1 LKELSMRG
9 FYPLLLAATACS
21 PALVGLT
28 SPCEAEG
35 PLAHLPRE
43 IHESSGVVASP
54 THPGVFWTHNDSGGH
69 PQLFAVDGEGAL
81 LGRVAVPGARNRD
94 WEDLAVGPCD
104 DGHCLYIGD
113 VGDNREAR
121 TDPAIYRV
129 PEPAPDDHSTAPADR
144 FPVRF
149 PHGPRDVEAIYLL
162 PGERLFLVTKGRNH
176 RVEVYRVPAPL
187 DRPGEP
193 LELERIQRLTRI
205 SPALPR
211 HVTGG
216 ASTPDGKL
224 VAIRTYE
231 TLALYRPDADGR
243 LDEISGTRVNLRHL
257 REPQGEAVAFL
268 PGNRIVLTSEAG
280 LFGDIPTMAFL
291 TCPGMPVGW

>member
-1 LKELSMRG
+1 LVG
-9 FYPLLLAATACS
+9 CN
-21 PALVGLT
+21 PALVGVS

-35 PLAHLPRE
+35 PLRPLPWV
-43 IHESSGVVASP
+43 IPESSGVVESP
-54 THPGVFWTHNDSGGH
+54 ARPGVFWTHNDSDGRARI
-69 PQLFAVDGEGAL
+69 FAVDGEGSL
-81 LGRVAVPGARNRD
+81 RGTVRVTGARNRD
-94 WEDLAVGPCD
+94 WEDLAAGPCGG
-104 DGHCLYIGD
+104 GHCLYIAD
-113 VGDNREAR
+113 VGDNLERR

-129 PEPAPDDHSTAPADR
+129 PEPSPGDDATLPADR

-187 DRPGEP
+187 DRPREP

-216 ASTPDGKL
+216 ASTPQGDL
-224 VAIRTYE
+224 VALRTYE
-231 TLALYRPDADGR
+231 TLTLYRPDDDGR
-243 LDEISGTRVNLRHL
+243 LEEVSGSRVNLRHL

-268 PGNRIVLTSEAG
+268 PGNRIVLTSETG
-280 LFGDIPTMAFL
+280 PLGSRGTIGFL
-291 TCPGMPVGW
+291 NCRGMEVAW

>member
-1 LKELSMRG
+1 
-9 FYPLLLAATACS
+9 
-21 PALVGLT
+21 V
-28 SPCEAEG
+28 
-35 PLAHLPRE
+35 
-43 IHESSGVVASP
+43 IDESSGVVESP
-54 THPGVFWTHNDSGGH
+54 SRPGVFWTHNDSGG
-69 PQLFAVDGEGAL
+69 QARVFAVDEEGRL
-81 LGRVAVPGARNRD
+81 LGTVRVTGARNRD
-94 WEDLAVGPCD
+94 WEDLAVGPCGE
-104 DGHCLYIGD
+104 GHCLYIAD
-113 VGDNREAR
+113 VGDNLEER

-129 PEPAPDDHSTAPADR
+129 PEPSPGDEATVEAAR

-193 LELERIQRLTRI
+193 LELERIQRLTWI

-216 ASTPDGKL
+216 ASTPGGDL
-224 VAIRTYE
+224 VALRTYE
-231 TLALYRPDADGR
+231 TLTLYRPDADGR
-243 LDEISGTRVNLRHL
+243 LEEVSGSRVNLRHL

-268 PGNRIVLTSEAG
+268 PGNRIVLTGEAG
-280 LFGDIPTMAFL
+280 PFGDRGTIGFL
-291 TCPGMPVGW
+291 LCRRMGVEW

>member
-1 LKELSMRG
+1 MGVS
-9 FYPLLLAATACS
+9 
-21 PALVGLT
+21 

-35 PLAHLPRE
+35 PLRLLPE
-43 IHESSGVVASP
+43 AIHESSGVAASP
-54 THPGVFWTHNDSGGH
+54 VHPGVFWTHNDSEGR
-69 PQLFAVDGEGAL
+69 PEIFAVDAGGRL
-81 LGRVAVPGARNRD
+81 LGRVSVSGARNRD
-94 WEDLAVGPCD
+94 WEDMAVGPCG
-104 DGHCLYIGD
+104 DGHCLYVAD
-113 VGDNREAR
+113 VGDNREVR

-129 PEPAPDDHSTAPADR
+129 PEPSPDDRATPPADR

-216 ASTPDGKL
+216 ASTPDGRL
-224 VAIRTYE
+224 VALRTYE
-231 TLALYRPDADGR
+231 TLALYHPDEDGSLEEVR
-243 LDEISGTRVNLRHL
+243 GSRVNLRHL

-280 LFGDIPTMAFL
+280 PWGSRGTIGLL
-291 TCPGMPVGW
+291 SCQGMEVEW